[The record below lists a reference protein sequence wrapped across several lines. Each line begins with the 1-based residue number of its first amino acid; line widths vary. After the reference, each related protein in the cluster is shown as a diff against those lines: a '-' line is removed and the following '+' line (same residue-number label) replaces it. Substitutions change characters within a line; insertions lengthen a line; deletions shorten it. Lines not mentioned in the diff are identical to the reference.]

1 MAFWMDP
8 FILLALG
15 VVIAWLAKRLAPG
28 NPHVTLTLGL
38 LTMVVTY
45 VIAIGLFVNLSVFE
59 PIWTLMGADAGT
71 EFMLNGVVLPIAES
85 GVTWQDLSNLE
96 LFVSIFIFTVYPI
109 FLAIGIGLGR
119 VLFGRNPDQ
128 GGVVGLLRP

>member
-45 VIAIGLFVNLSVFE
+45 VIAIKR
-59 PIWTLMGADAGT
+59 AG
-71 EFMLNGVVLPIAES
+71 MLVTVLGGGILLGEEDFPRRLLAASVVL
-85 GVTWQDLSNLE
+85 
-96 LFVSIFIFTVYPI
+96 
-109 FLAIGIGLGR
+109 IGLLGIMFR
-119 VLFGRNPDQ
+119 
-128 GGVVGLLRP
+128 